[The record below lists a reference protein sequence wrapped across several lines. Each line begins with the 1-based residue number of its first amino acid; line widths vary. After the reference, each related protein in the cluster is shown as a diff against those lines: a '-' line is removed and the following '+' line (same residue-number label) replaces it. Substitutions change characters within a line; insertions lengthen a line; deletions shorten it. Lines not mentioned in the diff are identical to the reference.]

1 MLVSDSTS
9 PNSNGVDLF
18 GFKHFLVSG
27 QPIYSPETGV
37 THPYLGLCRALGHLL
52 LRFVVRVWARD
63 HDDLSGRPRNRLR
76 WPAAAQPQLRQ
87 QFRIRNGRWRRRS
100 NIHNAG
106 IAFDLGS
113 PRTAASVVAQANG
126 LGTVERVI

>member
-37 THPYLGLCRALGHLL
+37 THTSVCGGPSAIFFFDSSFAFGHAITMTCPGGPGTDCGGPPPLN
-52 LRFVVRVWARD
+52 RNYG
-63 HDDLSGRPRNRLR
+63 SG
-76 WPAAAQPQLRQ
+76 
-87 QFRIRNGRWRRRS
+87 S
-100 NIHNAG
+100 
-106 IAFDLGS
+106 GS
-113 PRTAASVVAQANG
+113 
-126 LGTVERVI
+126 GTVGGADVQISITPV